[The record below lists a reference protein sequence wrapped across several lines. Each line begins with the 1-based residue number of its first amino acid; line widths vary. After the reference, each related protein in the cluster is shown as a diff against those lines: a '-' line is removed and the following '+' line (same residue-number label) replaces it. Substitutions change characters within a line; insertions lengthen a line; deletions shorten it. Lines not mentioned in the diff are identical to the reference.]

1 MANVVKATSLKKRGF
16 SRCQISQ
23 LCHMRGSPFYQI
35 TEGGAWWVV
44 EDKLDKFLDKLAAK
58 KGTEYA

>member
-1 MANVVKATSLKKRGF
+1 MANVLKATSLKKRGF

-35 TEGGAWWVV
+35 TEGGSWWVV
-44 EDKLDKFLDKLAAK
+44 EEKLEAYLDKLAK
-58 KGTEYA
+58 EKEIIF